1 MIEAMFHY
9 PFMMHAALAALLASV
24 VCGILGPVIVVRR
37 QVMLVSGIAHGA
49 FGGVG
54 ISRFFGFNPRLGA
67 YGFTLLM
74 AAVAS
79 PLSWKRKN
87 RSDTVMGILWS
98 AGMAIGLVFN
108 DLTPGYGADLMSY
121 LFGSILT
128 VATAELWFMAGL
140 SVLALGVVVWRYHQI
155 EAFLFDADYARTRAV
170 PVGLYHTVSV
180 LAASLSVVVII
191 RVVGLIL
198 VIALFTIPPYIA
210 ERHAKSLAGIMLLS
224 TVLSAA
230 FCLTGLWFSWHY
242 DLTAGA
248 AIILVGCAVQALDL
262 LCFRPRKR

>member
-1 MIEAMFHY
+1 MIADLLSY
-9 PFMMHAALAALLASV
+9 PFMRHAALAALLASV
-24 VCGILGPVIVVRR
+24 VCGVLGPIIVLRR
-37 QVMLVSGIAHGA
+37 QVMLVSGIAHAA

-54 ISRFFGFNPRLGA
+54 LSRFLGMNPRLGA
-67 YGFTLLM
+67 YGFTVLLALV
-74 AAVAS
+74 AA

-87 RSDTVMGILWS
+87 RTDTLMGILWS

-108 DLTPGYGADLMSY
+108 DLAPGYGADLMSY

-128 VATAELWFMAGL
+128 VSSGELWFMAL
-140 SVLALGVVVWRYHQI
+140 LALLGVGVVWWRYHQI
-155 EAFLFDADYARTRAV
+155 EAFLFDANFARTRGVAV
-170 PVGLYHTVSV
+170 KSYHFWSV
-180 LAASLSVVVII
+180 MAASLAVVVII

-210 ERHAKSLAGIMLLS
+210 ERHAKSLAGIMVLSSLLS
-224 TVLSAA
+224 GL
-230 FCLTGLWFSWHY
+230 FCLTGLWLSWRY

-262 LCFRPRKR
+262 ALYRKTA